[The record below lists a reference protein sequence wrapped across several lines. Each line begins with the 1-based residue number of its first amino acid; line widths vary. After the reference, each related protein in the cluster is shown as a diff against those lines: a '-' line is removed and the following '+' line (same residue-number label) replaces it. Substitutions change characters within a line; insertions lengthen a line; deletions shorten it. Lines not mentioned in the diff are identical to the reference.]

1 MHRSFR
7 LVATATI
14 LGSSAAFAP
23 PAASAQDVDQAWL
36 DRYDGPAHRDD
47 YAESMVVDSAGN
59 AYTVGFTFV
68 EVEQGLFVP
77 RFLVVKYT
85 PAGAREWVRTL
96 ATGSASAGASVAA
109 LDSEENLIVGGFAN
123 GSEDWMV
130 LKYAPDG
137 TLLWQRTYEAN
148 SWFLTEPA
156 DVAIDSSNAVYVT
169 GYIGLDDYQTTGL
182 ALVKISAA
190 GAIQW
195 SRQYAGSTAEGAAG
209 QGVAID
215 AEGNVYVAGSAVV
228 PNRASDALVVKYDA
242 DGTLVW
248 TRTFGR
254 TGLFIHDGFNRI
266 APLPTG
272 GVVACGVFG
281 SNSAAGTDGAVVAL
295 SAGGDTRWADE
306 LDVAA
311 EDDLFN
317 ALAVAPDGSVTTGGS
332 SEFAPNDHDALI
344 VRYAPDGA
352 RLWYTLFA
360 GDGNGTDGIAD
371 LAVDSQGNAHAAGV
385 TEPFASADFFLTLR
399 LDAAGGVVW
408 SQQYGGPLDGG
419 SRAVAVGLAHESD
432 VVVAGRSLGSGT
444 GMDALTIRYSQP
456 SNSETAALN
465 SLTMVRGALQSG
477 GVEQLAASDDES
489 VITRSGFGQT
499 FVELHSMDLLIGAS
513 TELAA
518 PESIDLRI
526 ETGISHDSG
535 TMQVR
540 LRDWATNAFTTIAS
554 RPLGA
559 EEAVH
564 DVFDIPAGAFVS
576 DAGAIDLSIK
586 QLVFIPIF
594 AYRFDSR
601 FDHVEIVVR
610 E

>member
-7 LVATATI
+7 LVATAMI

-23 PAASAQDVDQAWL
+23 HASAQDVDQAWL
-36 DRYDGPAHRDD
+36 DRYDGPSHRDD
-47 YAESMVVDSAGN
+47 YAEDMVIDSAGH

-77 RFLVVKYT
+77 RFLVVKYA
-85 PAGAREWVRTL
+85 PNGARAWVRTL

-109 LDSEENLIVGGFAN
+109 LDSEENLLVGGFAN

-156 DVAIDSSNAVYVT
+156 DIAIDSSNSVYVT
-169 GYIGLDDYQTTGL
+169 GYVGLPDFQTTGL
-182 ALVKISAA
+182 ALVKISAG
-190 GAIQW
+190 GAIEW
-195 SRQYAGSTAEGAAG
+195 SRQYAGSTGEGAAG
-209 QGVAID
+209 EGVAVD
-215 AEGNVYVAGSAVV
+215 ADGNIYVAGSAVV
-228 PNRASDALVVKYDA
+228 PNRASDALVIKYDSA
-242 DGTLVW
+242 GALAW

-254 TGLFIHDGFNRI
+254 TGLFTHDGFNRI
-266 APLPTG
+266 TRLPSG
-272 GVVACGVFG
+272 GVVASGVFG

-295 SAGGDTRWADE
+295 SADGDTLWADE

-311 EDDLFN
+311 EDDFFG
-317 ALAVAPDGSVTTGGS
+317 ALAVAPDGTVTTGGS

-360 GDGNGTDGIAD
+360 GDGNGADGIGD
-371 LAVDSQGNAHAAGV
+371 LAVDSQGNAYATGV
-385 TEPFASADFFLTLR
+385 LEPFTGADFFLTLR

-419 SRAVAVGLAHESD
+419 SRAVAIGLAGESD

-444 GMDALTIRYSQP
+444 GMDAVTIRYTQP
-456 SNSETAALN
+456 TNSEAAALN
-465 SLTMVRGALQSG
+465 TLTMVRGTLQSG
-477 GVEQLAASDDES
+477 GLEQLAASDDDS
-489 VITRSGFGQT
+489 VLTRSGFGQT
-499 FVELHSMDLLIGAS
+499 FVELHSMDVLIGAS

-518 PESIDLRI
+518 PAMIDLRI
-526 ETGISHDSG
+526 ETGINHDSG

-540 LRDWATNAFTTIAS
+540 LREWATNAFTSIAS

-559 EEAVH
+559 DDITY
-564 DVFDIPAGAFVS
+564 DVLDIPAGAYVS
-576 DAGAIDLSIK
+576 DTGAIDLSIK